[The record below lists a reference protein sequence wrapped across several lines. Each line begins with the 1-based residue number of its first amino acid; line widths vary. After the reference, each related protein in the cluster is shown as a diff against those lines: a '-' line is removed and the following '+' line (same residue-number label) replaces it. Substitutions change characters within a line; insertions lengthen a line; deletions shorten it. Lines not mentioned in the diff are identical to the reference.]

1 MREKC
6 RYWWALAISATHP
19 GITED
24 FHQREWNCQRR
35 PREGLWKMYQ
45 MWLCQGIGSR
55 EGIPGRGKTGVK
67 VSGGNHLALCKD
79 GIKGSWEEILH
90 DETKWWW
97 VPNCDDIFSLNG
109 RNLDKRFVSGRSYK
123 KGEAC
128 SSHWSDSFSPVF
140 SFFSPSVNTTACLEI
155 PPFLKI
161 PQNPFFKDVKRI
173 PNERRVIGPG
183 SWEH

>member
-19 GITED
+19 GITKD
-24 FHQREWNCQRR
+24 FQREWNCQRR
-35 PREGLWKMYQ
+35 PWEGLWKMYK

-79 GIKGSWEEILH
+79 GIKGLWEEILH

-109 RNLDKRFVSGRSYK
+109 RNLDKRFIFCRSYK
-123 KGEAC
+123 KGETC
-128 SSHWSDSFSPVF
+128 SGHWSDSFSFYF
-140 SFFSPSVNTTACLEI
+140 SLLQSFSEYNSLFRNTTFSQDSSK
-155 PPFLKI
+155 PFL
-161 PQNPFFKDVKRI
+161 
-173 PNERRVIGPG
+173 
-183 SWEH
+183 